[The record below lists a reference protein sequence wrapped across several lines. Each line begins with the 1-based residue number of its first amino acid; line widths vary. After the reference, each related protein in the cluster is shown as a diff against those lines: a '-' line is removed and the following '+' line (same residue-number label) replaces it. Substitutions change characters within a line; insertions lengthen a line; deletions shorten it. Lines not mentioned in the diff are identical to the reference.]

1 MTNKERPDFKLYVEL
16 SEALGEGLPSGLT
29 DTQYTDCLLKK
40 LREASLLTA
49 ISPSSAGGLGLS
61 IKEVVTIIFNV
72 SKVSGSVGLIYSM
85 HLSQLLCLIHHSKES
100 TYLNEQLKIIT
111 KNQQLI
117 ASATSETV
125 ANGDIFGSRCKIAQT
140 SSQLSLSKE
149 TPNISYANLAD
160 VFLITALDDSDKKP
174 RQRLILAEAKNTELT
189 SLRENKMMGMKGI
202 VNHAY
207 QVEAAFSKEALFDEP
222 FAVIAR
228 DTMTPATHL
237 FWAALWSG
245 IAANAITKAKRYL
258 RREMK
263 SADSQVKYEMD
274 GKLSE
279 MVNSHHIMN
288 ALIREALF
296 IWSQD
301 DNSALGFSA
310 AAVFNRLK
318 VVCSELVNKIC
329 YEALGICGLRGYAEG
344 GPYSLSEQIRD
355 AMSAPIMVS
364 NFRLIHNTASIEKFI
379 NETP

>member
-1 MTNKERPDFKLYVEL
+1 MTKKGRSDFKLYVEL
-16 SEALGEGLPSGLT
+16 SETLEEGLPSGLT
-29 DTQYTDCLLKK
+29 DTQRTDCLLQK
-40 LREASLLTA
+40 LREANLLTA
-49 ISPSSAGGLGLS
+49 ISPYDAGGLGLS
-61 IKEVVTIIFNV
+61 TKEIVTIIFNV

-100 TYLNEQLKIIT
+100 TYLNEQLKTIT

-117 ASATSETV
+117 ASATSEIV
-125 ANGDIFGSRCKIAQT
+125 ANGDIFGSHCTIVQAG
-140 SSQLSLSKE
+140 SSLSLSKE
-149 TPNISYANLAD
+149 TPNISYANLAE
-160 VFLITALDDSDKKP
+160 VFLITALENTGKKP
-174 RQRLILAEAKNTELT
+174 RQRLILSEAENTHLT
-189 SLRENKMMGMKGI
+189 SIRENKMMGMKGI

-207 QVEAAFSKEALFDEP
+207 QVEATFSKEALFDEP

-245 IAANAITKAKRYL
+245 IAANAITKAKNYI

-263 SADSQVKYEMD
+263 SADTQVKHEMD
-274 GKLSE
+274 IKLSE
-279 MVNSHHIMN
+279 MVNSHYIMN
-288 ALIREALF
+288 ALIRDALS

-301 DNSALGFSA
+301 DSSALGFSA

-318 VVCSELVNKIC
+318 VICSESVNRIC
-329 YEALGICGLRGYAEG
+329 YEALSICGLRGYAEG

-364 NFRLIHNTASIEKFI
+364 NFRLIHNTAAIEQFI